1 MLRAF
6 GDDLENLG
14 VQRDDFGRHMSAA
27 LVDLPRYFDK
37 QRRRHD
43 VGQDREVGLVIGGL
57 QSAKLQLRLL
67 QEGLGIES
75 RRQRSYR
82 RRGATIECRLDTRCA
97 RCGREFRH
105 RDATGGGR
113 LGHRTRHEK
122 SAHQHDRA
130 DHALLAGKGAG
141 LTQIAKPQV
150 RPYVFKVIG
159 AKFPKLQ
166 ILESGKGAVL
176 ISEMDLTCGLLGN
189 KTMGITGYDA
199 AYAHAFVRNAILW
212 AINGRG
218 PVTAWATTQA
228 STP

>member
-14 VQRDDFGRHMSAA
+14 VQRDDFGRHMSCA

-130 DHALLAGKGAG
+130 DHEQSDEQQAAERFGKPEVRHQRGKPESRCNAGDRTEPARHARWRRRRRRGGSRSRSSRWRRHHRIGRRAGSWRGAWRRLTGRNVLAL
-141 LTQIAKPQV
+141 
-150 RPYVFKVIG
+150 
-159 AKFPKLQ
+159 
-166 ILESGKGAVL
+166 
-176 ISEMDLTCGLLGN
+176 
-189 KTMGITGYDA
+189 
-199 AYAHAFVRNAILW
+199 HA
-212 AINGRG
+212 
-218 PVTAWATTQA
+218 
-228 STP
+228 